1 MKMGT
6 MEVRLPCCGAQMVV
20 EKTRAGTKKLVC
32 MNCRRRWLVSMQVND
47 RYEVVGLSFT
57 EEGRQEARQVL
68 FD

>member
-20 EKTRAGTKKLVC
+20 EKTRAGTKKS

-68 FD
+68 LD